1 MKIDRLRNLEIN
13 KFKVQNNWLKNLI
26 GREIPDDL
34 KLLLSLGPKFSLQ
47 PTIKDI
53 QIPKSAAEIDPA
65 INKVRGV
72 ESDILLAQISLQTFY
87 IKINALPVPQLT
99 LASKQSIFLRIIQI
113 FWYSDQIKVMLSL

>member
-99 LASKQSIFLRIIQI
+99 LASKQSISLRIIQI
-113 FWYSDQIKVMLSL
+113 FW